1 LKKVDSHN
9 FEHGYGS
16 RFQQFQD
23 LIQIKMHRILLV
35 SSLYESFILAE
46 DGRLYESLL
55 TEYLG
60 LNLSDAPAITRV
72 SSAKEAVAMLSD
84 SKMFD
89 LVITSLRLEDKHAL
103 DFAREVK
110 RAAPDVPI
118 VLLTYDARALNDLM
132 ANHDVSDF
140 DKVFIW
146 QGDFRILLAIIKS
159 IEDRLNVDHDTEL
172 VGVQS
177 IILIEDDVRFYS
189 AYLPIIYTELV
200 RHTHSLISEGVNPA
214 HKLLRRRARPKILL
228 CSTYEEAWAYYEKL
242 HDHVLGVISDIEF
255 PRNGHKDPEAGIAF
269 AKAVRAMHPD
279 IPILLQSR
287 DIRNKE
293 VADRL
298 NVSFLLKNSPTL
310 LGDLSAFMK
319 SNFSFGD
326 FVFRLPDGT
335 EVGRATDLR
344 SLEEELHRVPSESL
358 LYHAERNH
366 FSNWLKA
373 RTEFLLAYRLRPQK
387 VSDYE
392 SVGDIRRYLI
402 KCLSELRV
410 AQQQGSVVD
419 FHPDTFDPLASFAR
433 IGGGSLGGKG
443 RGLAF
448 MNSMIY
454 TELLTDRI
462 EGVRISVP
470 PTVVV
475 GTDVFDQ
482 FMDNNNLHK
491 VALES
496 NDDEEIVERFLS
508 AEFPA
513 QAVRAFRD
521 LLTLMIYPLSVRS
534 SSLLEDSQYQPF
546 AGIYRSYMIP
556 NNHLDREGRLE
567 ELVSAI
573 KRVYAS
579 TFSHCAK
586 SYMKATP
593 YRLEEE
599 KMGVVIQKLVGS
611 RHGGR
616 FYPDFSGV
624 ASSHNFY
631 PIAPITPSDGIASV
645 ALGLGNIVV
654 EGGQTLKFSP
664 NYPKHPIQ
672 FSSVA
677 EMLENSQRH
686 FYSVELPDPDSD
698 YDHKKEFKLL
708 DMDVVEAEPD
718 GTLNALAS
726 TYSVE
731 NDQVYD
737 GMSRKGPRLVTFAPI
752 LKHGSFPLD
761 EILPMILSFGKHG
774 MSTDVEIEFAADL
787 SATDSRLPEFCVLQL
802 RPMVISHEGDELNI
816 DDTAEADVICH
827 SARVLGDGVLRDIKD
842 VVFVDID
849 RFDRASSQRVAEEV
863 GLFNQELTAAG
874 TPYVLIGIGRWGSAD
889 PWLGIPVTWD
899 QISGARVMVETG
911 FKDFKVTPSQGTH
924 FFQNLISFRIGYFTV
939 NSDLKGEFID
949 WKWLARQRPVKAL
962 SFARHL
968 RFDDPLTVKMN
979 GRSNRGV
986 ILKPSGRLGAPPR
999 QRPPRR

>member
-1 LKKVDSHN
+1 LKKFDSRN

-72 SSAKEAVAMLSD
+72 SSAKEAVEMLSD

-110 RAAPDVPI
+110 KAAPDVPI
-118 VLLTYDARALNDLM
+118 VLLTYDARALSDLM

-189 AYLPIIYTELV
+189 SYLPIIYTELV
-200 RHTHSLISEGVNPA
+200 RHTHNLISEGVNPA

-255 PRNGHKDPEAGIAF
+255 PKNGQKDPEAGIAF
-269 AKAVRAMHPD
+269 AKAVRSMHPD

-287 DIRNKE
+287 DPRNKQ
-293 VADRL
+293 VADQL

-310 LGDLSAFMK
+310 LSELSAFMK

-335 EVGRATDLR
+335 EVGRASDLR

-387 VSDYE
+387 VSDYA

-419 FHPDTFDPLASFAR
+419 FHPETFDPLASFAR

-454 TELLTDRI
+454 GDLLTDRF

-475 GTDVFDQ
+475 GTDVFDR
-482 FMDNNNLHK
+482 FMDMNDLHK

-496 NDDEEIVERFLS
+496 NDDDEIVERFLN

-513 QAVRAFRD
+513 QAVRALRD

-556 NNHLDREGRLE
+556 NNHRDPEGRLE

-599 KMGVVIQKLVGS
+599 KMGVVVQKLVGA
-611 RHGGR
+611 RYGDR
-616 FYPDFSGV
+616 FYPNVSGV

-631 PIAPITPSDGIASV
+631 PIPPITPADGIASV

-664 NYPKHPIQ
+664 NYPQHPIQ
-672 FSSVA
+672 FSSVP
-677 EMLENSQRH
+677 EILENSQRH
-686 FYSVELPDPDSD
+686 FYAVRLPDPDSD

-708 DMDVVEAEPD
+708 DLDVVEAEQD
-718 GTLNALAS
+718 GTLDALAS
-726 TYSVE
+726 TYSAE

-737 GMSRKGPRLVTFAPI
+737 GMSRSGPRLVTFAPI
-752 LKHGSFPLD
+752 LKHRSFPLD

-774 MSTDVEIEFAADL
+774 MSTDVEIEFAANL
-787 SATDSRLPEFCVLQL
+787 STAEARRREFCVLQL

-816 DDTAEADVICH
+816 DDTAGAGVICH
-827 SARVLGDGVLRDIKD
+827 SSQVLGDGVLRDIRD
-842 VVFVDID
+842 LVYVDID
-849 RFDRASSQRVAEEV
+849 RFDRASSKQVADEV
-863 GLFNQELTAAG
+863 GLFNQELAAAG

-911 FKDFKVTPSQGTH
+911 FKDFRVTPSQGTH

-939 NSDLKGEFID
+939 NSDLKGEFIN
-949 WKWLARQRPVKAL
+949 WEWLVGQRPIKAL
-962 SFARHL
+962 KFVRHL
-968 RFDDPLTVKMN
+968 KFDNPLTVKMN

-986 ILKPSGRLGAPPR
+986 ILKPNGG
-999 QRPPRR
+999 